1 MRWKNGKTT
10 AAQMYKS
17 KRERERETSTIDV
30 TVAQQ
35 KTAAT
40 TAKNLT
46 WSSLIWMQKK
56 RAKSV
61 LFTGSETR
69 LTRMRDEQEKE
80 KSKKK
85 KRASRQDKKKNKYV
99 KKKKNYDT
107 LQNENPHFKKKKM
120 QRLHR
125 SATFMSPRRVVT
137 TLQNQKV
144 QLYQPLN

>member
-1 MRWKNGKTT
+1 MEKKEKQQLHKCTNPK
-10 AAQMYKS
+10 
-17 KRERERETSTIDV
+17 ERERETSTIDV

-46 WSSLIWMQKK
+46 WNSSIWMQKK

-85 KRASRQDKKKNKYV
+85 KRASRQDKKKQIC

-107 LQNENPHFKKKKM
+107 LQNENPHFKKKCKDCTAV
-120 QRLHR
+120 LLLCHPDVL
-125 SATFMSPRRVVT
+125 S
-137 TLQNQKV
+137 
-144 QLYQPLN
+144 QLYKIKRCSCISLGINTT

>member
-46 WSSLIWMQKK
+46 WNSSIWMQKK

-69 LTRMRDEQEKE
+69 LTRMGYEQEKE
-80 KSKKK
+80 NRKKK
-85 KRASRQDKKKNKYV
+85 KKSFKTRQKKTN
-99 KKKKNYDT
+99 
-107 LQNENPHFKKKKM
+107 M
-120 QRLHR
+120 
-125 SATFMSPRRVVT
+125 
-137 TLQNQKV
+137 
-144 QLYQPLN
+144 

>member
-85 KRASRQDKKKNKYV
+85 KRASRQDKKKQIC

-107 LQNENPHFKKKKM
+107 LQNENPHFKKKM

-144 QLYQPLN
+144 QLYQPWN

>member
-1 MRWKNGKTT
+1 
-10 AAQMYKS
+10 MYKS

-85 KRASRQDKKKNKYV
+85 KRASRQDKKKQIC
-99 KKKKNYDT
+99 KKKKK
-107 LQNENPHFKKKKM
+107 L
-120 QRLHR
+120 
-125 SATFMSPRRVVT
+125 
-137 TLQNQKV
+137 
-144 QLYQPLN
+144 